1 MAIRASIDVA
11 TRVSPEL
18 SAFMENL
25 VNDPDRDEP
34 PTLEVVRD
42 ALKASVSEATWNEDL
57 LHPQDR
63 DSLIVELNRLIE
75 EFGPEAPAVD
85 FLSTK
90 ASEALSRVIETA
102 MTRVTQRRRPT
113 LEAVREAMVN
123 GLTARLVGDGTLE
136 TDEDGGVLLAEIDEL
151 IRQFGKDAPAE
162 MFVRFE

>member
-1 MAIRASIDVA
+1 MAIRASLDVA

-18 SAFMENL
+18 SVFIEKL
-25 VNDPDRDEP
+25 VNDPDRDEA
-34 PTLEVVRD
+34 PTLEAVRT
-42 ALKASVSEATWNEDL
+42 ALRDSVSEATWDEDL

-63 DSLIVELNRLIE
+63 DSLIIELTGLIE
-75 EFGPEAPAVD
+75 EFGPEAPAID
-85 FLSTK
+85 FISSK

-113 LEAVREAMVN
+113 LEAVRAAMVD

>member
-1 MAIRASIDVA
+1 MAIRASIDVS

-18 SAFMENL
+18 SEFIDKL

-34 PTLEVVRD
+34 PTLDGVRE
-42 ALKASVSEATWNEDL
+42 ALRQSVSEATWNEDL

-63 DSLIVELNRLIE
+63 DSLVVELNRLID

-85 FLSTK
+85 FLSSK

-102 MTRVTQRRRPT
+102 MVRVTQRRRPT
-113 LEAVREAMVN
+113 LEAVRDAMVS
-123 GLTARLVGDGTLE
+123 GLTAKLVGDGTLE

>member
-1 MAIRASIDVA
+1 MAIRASIDVS

-18 SAFMENL
+18 SAFIDKL

-34 PTLEVVRD
+34 PTLDGVRE
-42 ALKASVSEATWNEDL
+42 ALRQSVSEATWNEDL

-63 DSLIVELNRLIE
+63 DSLIVELNRLID
-75 EFGPEAPAVD
+75 EFGPEAPAID
-85 FLSTK
+85 FLSSK

-102 MTRVTQRRRPT
+102 MVRVTQRRRPT
-113 LEAVREAMVN
+113 LEAVRDAMVS
-123 GLTARLVGDGTLE
+123 GLTAKLVGDGTLE
-136 TDEDGGVLLAEIDEL
+136 TDEDGGALLAEIDEL

>member
-1 MAIRASIDVA
+1 MAIRASLDVA
-11 TRVSPEL
+11 TRVSAEL
-18 SAFMENL
+18 SAFLEKL

-34 PTLEVVRD
+34 PTLETAQT
-42 ALKASVSEATWNEDL
+42 ALKESVSEAIWNEDL

-75 EFGPEAPAVD
+75 EFGPEAPAID
-85 FLSTK
+85 FLATK

-102 MTRVTQRRRPT
+102 MTRVPLRRRPT
-113 LEAVREAMVN
+113 LEAVRNAMAD